1 MSYKD
6 DRSTGQLDDDE
17 DDYRRANERRRAQ
30 RESLIDRRL
39 RASRGEQVPDDDDHD
54 DDEDEEPGYRQ
65 PRGGAFPVPMGSG
78 GCTQTLL
85 YTLLVGV
92 TIALVALLVG
102 RQFIDNL
109 TKGITQGVPEQVR
122 QVIASP
128 TPTVR
133 DRGGTI
139 LRIQALNRL
148 ETQRFSVERVV
159 EAGSQAGDWRD
170 VLLGERLL
178 LIASGDVVA
187 GVDLSRLRAS
197 DINISA
203 DGNNITIKL
212 PPSEIFSA
220 SLNNDR
226 TRVYDRDT
234 RLGTRLLG
242 SQDPTLETQ
251 ARQAAESE
259 ILKAACEGDVM
270 KRSADEAQQSMERFL
285 KLLDFESVT
294 VIAEPGP
301 CVAPAAAQLP
311 QP

>member
-1 MSYKD
+1 MSYNN
-6 DRSTGQLDDDE
+6 DRTTRRLDDD
-17 DDYRRANERRRAQ
+17 DDENRPASERRPQ
-30 RESLIDRRL
+30 RETLIDRRL
-39 RASRGEQVPDDDDHD
+39 RVSRGEQVPDDDHD
-54 DDEDEEPGYRQ
+54 DDDDDEPGYAQ
-65 PRGGAFPVPMGSG
+65 PRGIPMPVPMGSG

-85 YTLLVGV
+85 YTLLVGI
-92 TIALVALLVG
+92 TIVLVALLVG
-102 RQFIDNL
+102 RQTIDNL
-109 TKGITQGVPEQVR
+109 TRGITQGVPEQVR
-122 QVIASP
+122 QVIATP

-139 LRIQALNRL
+139 LRIQSLNRL

-159 EAGSQAGDWRD
+159 EAGSQTGDWRD
-170 VLLGERLL
+170 IVLGEKLL

-187 GVDLSRLRAS
+187 GVDLSRLRA
-197 DINISA
+197 DDVNISS
-203 DGNNITIKL
+203 DGKNITIRL

-220 SLNNDR
+220 ALNNDR

-270 KRSADEAQQSMERFL
+270 KRAADEAQQSMERFL

-294 VIAEPGP
+294 VIVQPGP
-301 CVAPAAAQLP
+301 CVAPSAVKTP
-311 QP
+311 